1 MLHSPATL
9 GELPRHTRG
18 CPLKHLLLS
27 AVMLLGASPLWS
39 VNRPNNAC
47 SPGSEICEAAT
58 QQSAPPNVPER
69 GPAANDIRVGPRYEV
84 TQFGAVGDG
93 SNDDTAAMQ
102 AAFDACWNNGTGVE
116 PYGGVVELSGNRTYT
131 ISHTINTYDTCR
143 IEGVG
148 IGSAVTGPQSPTR
161 INWNGPAAGRV
172 YNLTSFT
179 VEANTSSIIL
189 VSNPVNNDKL
199 TINGTIITFV
209 NSDASGNRVKIGAN
223 AAATTAALYTM
234 LNAATDRNLAR
245 SKPYKNPSAEVI
257 QCAYQNT
264 GYWETLS
271 TNDSAAIHVDLTEG
285 IPSSPKGGRAPVQP
299 YKIIFPVANNLSVGD
314 WVILQGFT
322 ANGVVINRVVA
333 QVAKSTSESFT
344 VTIPFTPFAPRK
356 GTVLEGTFT
365 DTGTATTIN
374 VAIAFDSMA
383 RDQQEVSN
391 IVLANK
397 GGLPHD
403 HKMGVDLYFGSRAD
417 SGTRLLNTWI
427 DGALFFDY
435 YFSAGGINV
444 EFDKG
449 WRADGA
455 GLAAIYWRVTGQD
468 NFIIANGTDNISESG
483 DGAALMLDASSC
495 DLGNVEGTLSHIDME
510 SGNSTIAPGLG
521 VITLYDCGG
530 SNFEP
535 QFLLNLEGVTDSETS
550 RRFNPGIV
558 MVPANDLA
566 LQLTATNSSINGQT
580 AANRWVGIPSLA
592 RSDMGGVNGWVSLLN
607 YSPSINSIGAANYGD
622 GVKAYIAPTQLIN
635 DVNIGQLWQYG
646 IPASAFLY
654 SDTAF
659 DALPNATTLFAGQIL
674 APPSYWKGVD
684 GKRYALNVVYQTGT
698 TGVLNH
704 GATTCKS
711 TMISQQLLCTSAAD
725 LSPGQRISIGSIK
738 TAVRFIDATYPASVL
753 VTTTSGVGSIPAPAA
768 LSFTAPV
775 LGYEMQLPT
784 KSPSPPSSLAW
795 AEGDMELNSKAGA
808 NGVAAW
814 INVAAGEPGKWA
826 GIPLGDST
834 GQINS
839 SQISGT
845 TGSGNV
851 VLATSPTVSGLTDTG
866 AASFKNVTIAGTCT
880 GCSGKSV
887 RTAQTFCTGTAA
899 ASSTLALFEA
909 GAATPACTS
918 RVGTEN
924 FGQML
929 MTTSGTLSNLAVRC
943 AHSGVNSTSGVF
955 GIWDLPSGIAMS
967 GPEAGV
973 DTGLTVTYGTANA
986 NTTLFDATHTFAY
999 SKGDLL
1005 RIQFTTQQNETLG
1018 NCEAGFNY

>member
-1 MLHSPATL
+1 
-9 GELPRHTRG
+9 
-18 CPLKHLLLS
+18 
-27 AVMLLGASPLWS
+27 MLLGATVLCARSGP
-39 VNRPNNAC
+39 VNGPNNGC
-47 SPGSEICEAAT
+47 SLGSGICGETT
-58 QQSAPPNVPER
+58 QQASPPNDSDKTA
-69 GPAANDIRVGPRYEV
+69 AANDTRVGPRYEV
-84 TQFGAVGDG
+84 TQFGAVGNG
-93 SNDDTAAMQ
+93 SNDDTAAIQ
-102 AAFDACWNNGTGVE
+102 AAFDACWNNGTGVQ
-116 PYGGVVELSGNRTYT
+116 PYGGVVELLGNRTYT
-131 ISHTINTYDTCR
+131 ISHTINAYDTCR

-148 IGSAVTGPQSPTR
+148 SGSAVTGAQSPVR
-161 INWNGPAAGRV
+161 INWNGPSAGHV

-179 VEANTSSIIL
+179 VTANTSSITL
-189 VSNPVNNDKL
+189 VANPTNNDTV
-199 TINGTIITFV
+199 TINGTIVTFV
-209 NSDASGNRVKIGAN
+209 SSDAAGNKVKIGAN
-223 AAATTAALYTM
+223 AAATATALYAL
-234 LNAATDRNLAR
+234 LNASTDSNLRR
-245 SKPYKNPSAEVI
+245 SKPYKNPSTDVI
-257 QCAYQNT
+257 ECSYQNA

-271 TNDSAAIHVDLTEG
+271 TSDPAAIHVTLSVG
-285 IPSSPKGGRAPVQP
+285 VPSSPKGGRAPVQP
-299 YKIIFPVANNLSVGD
+299 YTVTFPVTNTLSVGD

-322 ANGVVINRVVA
+322 VNGIVINRVVA
-333 QVAKSTSESFT
+333 QVAEATEGSFT
-344 VTIPFTPFAPRK
+344 VAIPFTPFAPRK

-365 DTGTATTIN
+365 DGGTATTIN

-383 RDQQEVSN
+383 RNQQEVSN
-391 IVLANK
+391 IMLANK
-397 GGLPHD
+397 GGLARD
-403 HKMGVDLYFGSRAD
+403 RKMGVDLYFGSRAD

-427 DGALFFDY
+427 DGALYFDY

-455 GLAAIYWRVTGQD
+455 GLAAIYWRVAGGD
-468 NFIIANGTDNISESG
+468 NFIIANGTDNIG
-483 DGAALMLDASSC
+483 ADGNGAALMLDASSC
-495 DLGNVEGTLSHIDME
+495 DLGNVEGTLSHVDME
-510 SGNSTIAPGLG
+510 SDDFTIAPGLG

-535 QFLLNLEGVTDSETS
+535 QFLLNLEGVTESETA

-566 LQLTATNSSINGQT
+566 LQLTATNSSINGRTPQ
-580 AANRWVGIPSLA
+580 NRWFGIPALA
-592 RSDMGGVNGWVSLLN
+592 RSDMGGQNGWISLLN
-607 YSPSINSIGAANYGD
+607 YNGSINSIGANNYGD

-674 APPSYWKGVD
+674 APPAYWKGAD
-684 GKRYALNVVYQTGT
+684 GKRYAMDVVYQTGT

-704 GATTCKS
+704 GATTCRS
-711 TMISQQLLCTSAAD
+711 TGIGQQLLCTSAVD
-725 LSPGQRISIGSIK
+725 LSAGQRISIGSIK
-738 TAVRFIDATYPASVL
+738 TGVRLVDATDPASVL
-753 VTTTSGVGSIPAPAA
+753 VTTTSGVGMISAPAI

-775 LGYEMQLPT
+775 LGYEVQLPT

-795 AEGDMELNSKAGA
+795 AEGDMELNSKAAA

-814 INVAAGEPGKWA
+814 IDVAAGEPGMWA
-826 GIPLGDST
+826 GIPLGNNR

-866 AASFKNVTIAGTCT
+866 TASFNNVMIGGTCA
-880 GCSGKSV
+880 GCSGKGI
-887 RTAQTFCTGTAA
+887 RTAQAFCTGTATS
-899 ASSTLALFEA
+899 SSTLALFGA

-924 FGQML
+924 VGQML
-929 MTTSGTLSNLAVRC
+929 MTTSGALSNLAVRC
-943 AHSGVNSTSGVF
+943 AHTGMNPTSGVF
-955 GIWDLPSGIAMS
+955 SIWDLPSGMAMS

-973 DTGLTVTYGTANA
+973 NSGLTVTYGTAKANA
-986 NTTLFDATHTFAY
+986 TLFDATHTFAY

-1005 RIQFTTQQNETLG
+1005 RVQFTTQRNETLG
-1018 NCEAGFNY
+1018 NCEASFNY